1 MCADNPLETF
11 PRLKPARVDLMSL
24 DAMETELTSPLPS
37 GEVGAQRRVR
47 GYGLSLEQRPLTR
60 FAAQIDLSPLGR
72 GEPYLSLDK
81 TRRIV

>member
-1 MCADNPLETF
+1 
-11 PRLKPARVDLMSL
+11 
-24 DAMETELTSPLPS
+24 METELTSPLPL

-60 FAAQIDLSPLGR
+60 FAPDDAAHRREQIDLSPLGR